1 LIAADLYGSVP
12 FNESRLQTV
21 EVGIITLG
29 IAVAAVP
36 ARREPA

>member
-1 LIAADLYGSVP
+1 LIATGLYGSVR
-12 FNESRLQTV
+12 FTRAGRKLC
-21 EVGIITLG
+21 EVGMIALG